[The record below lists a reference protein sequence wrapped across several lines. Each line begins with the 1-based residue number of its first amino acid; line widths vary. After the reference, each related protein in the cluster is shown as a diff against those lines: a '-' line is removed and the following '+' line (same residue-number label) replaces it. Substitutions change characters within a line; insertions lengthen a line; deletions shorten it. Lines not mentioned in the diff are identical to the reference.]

1 MNAPEG
7 AMGAIMRNCMLVFL
21 LALVPLV
28 PGCGCVNWFAYVFAP
43 ASPLRTVEPE
53 FAALEK
59 KTVAVVIF
67 AGAETRLE
75 HGTVELE
82 LSDAISS
89 ELRKRV
95 KGVRTIDP
103 RKIMRYQEENP
114 RWDSMPPGRL
124 CGVFSSDYVLLI
136 SVMEFATRE
145 RGSMHLARG
154 RVAAEAAIYD
164 GEQSEQ
170 SLSGARWQTDM
181 IRIAYPEKAPVGVP
195 ARDDWAIRG
204 NTCRT
209 YAVEL
214 VKRFYKHK
222 VPKES

>member
-1 MNAPEG
+1 
-7 AMGAIMRNCMLVFL
+7 MRNCTLVFL
-21 LALVPLV
+21 LALVPWI
-28 PGCGCVNWFAYVFAP
+28 PGCGCVDWIAYVFAP
-43 ASPLRTVEPE
+43 ASPMRTVEPE
-53 FAALEK
+53 FAGLAN

-82 LSDAISS
+82 LSDAVST

-124 CGVFSSDYVLLI
+124 CGVFNSDYVLLI
-136 SVMEFATRE
+136 SVMEFSTRE
-145 RGSMHLARG
+145 RRSMHLARG
-154 RVAAEAAIYD
+154 RIAAEAAIYD
-164 GEQSEQ
+164 GDESGEA
-170 SLSGARWQTDM
+170 LGGARWQTDM
-181 IRIAYPEKAPVGVP
+181 IRIEYPEKAPVGVP
-195 ARDDWAIRG
+195 ARDDWVVRG

-222 VPKES
+222 VPKQP